1 MKNLIDNN
9 RYDVAAKIL
18 KKLHISID
26 KYPDIQIK
34 LIENA
39 ARSMHKWERDK
50 FSWEMLEEVFGRF
63 PTAVAASIRSIMFG
77 KTNAKM
83 VEGVPVSLFS

>member
-1 MKNLIDNN
+1 MNSLINKN
-9 RYDVAAKIL
+9 RHDVAAKIM

-26 KYPDIQIK
+26 KYPDIQIR

-39 ARSMHKWERDK
+39 ARSMHKWEKEK

-63 PTAVAASIRSIMFG
+63 PTAVAASIKSLMFG
-77 KTNAKM
+77 KVNPKM
-83 VEGVPVSLFS
+83 VEGVLSL